1 MLVRVEA
8 AVRPASSG
16 AVRVH
21 STLGTVAV
29 LWQGDPE
36 AVGREHHV
44 EWTVDEDIVWTVN
57 AWPSASA
64 APELREDGD
73 HIVFRG
79 QLSLFEDGVA
89 ALDLGGTPILFDLA
103 EPSPPPPE
111 GFADGAW
118 VEVRVARDR
127 VSLWPY
133 AL

>member
-8 AVRPASSG
+8 TVRPASSG

-57 AWPSASA
+57 AWPSATA

-103 EPSPPPPE
+103 EPSPPPE